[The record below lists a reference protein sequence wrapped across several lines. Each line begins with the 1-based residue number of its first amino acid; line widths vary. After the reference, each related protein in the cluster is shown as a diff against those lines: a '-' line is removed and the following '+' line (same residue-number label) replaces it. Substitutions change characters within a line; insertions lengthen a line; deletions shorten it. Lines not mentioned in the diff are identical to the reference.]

1 MLSQK
6 ATDENFYHD
15 VTSQYRDYISQS
27 LDNVHETTKDSLLR
41 FIFDAIEKN
50 KSEEMDM
57 GEIFTQLIN
66 AFNKQKEIIISLSD
80 FFIQKG
86 IERGI
91 EKGRFFTAK
100 NILHGGS
107 EPSFIERVT
116 GVPME
121 AIRGLQ
127 VA

>member
-1 MLSQK
+1 
-6 ATDENFYHD
+6 
-15 VTSQYRDYISQS
+15 
-27 LDNVHETTKDSLLR
+27 
-41 FIFDAIEKN
+41 
-50 KSEEMDM
+50 MDM
-57 GEIFTQLIN
+57 GEIFTQLTN
-66 AFNKQKEIIISLSD
+66 AFNKQKETIMSLSD

-86 IERGI
+86 IDEGIERGK

-100 NILHGGS
+100 NMLHEGS

-116 GVPME
+116 GLPME